1 MNGIRE
7 NREERRRRRREEGVG
22 GKGEGGKRK
31 WVFAPAIYKSF
42 RRHVLPNLPNVG
54 LLSSTN

>member
-7 NREERRRRRREEGVG
+7 NREERRRRRREEGV
-22 GKGEGGKRK
+22 GGKRK